1 MVLVDYRCDTCGR
14 HEAVVPRPIPA
25 AKACPACGAQARRL
39 FSSAGLTG
47 RAPRPGEVAAR
58 SRRADALV
66 PGLCAAPAEA
76 RTAVISRY
84 LGDDDTYARE
94 VGRQTERF
102 ERHGPARPVVGHA
115 HGPAR
120 SQGEGA
126 P

>member
-1 MVLVDYRCDTCGR
+1 MVLVDYRCHDCGR

-25 AKACPACGAQARRL
+25 SRACPGCGGPARRV
-39 FSSAGLTG
+39 FSSAGLSG

-58 SRRADALV
+58 SRKADALV
-66 PGLCAAPAEA
+66 PGLCAAPPEA

-102 ERHGPARPVVGHA
+102 ERHGSVAPAVGHGHPHTTTA
-115 HGPAR
+115 HGK
-120 SQGEGA
+120 G
-126 P
+126 

>member
-1 MVLVDYRCDTCGR
+1 MILVDYRCDTCGR

-25 AKACPACGAQARRL
+25 SRACPRCGAPARRI

-58 SRRADALV
+58 SRKADALV
-66 PGLCAAPAEA
+66 PGLCAAPPEA

-94 VGRQTERF
+94 VSRQTERF
-102 ERHGPARPVVGHA
+102 ERQGATRATPGHA

-120 SQGEGA
+120 ADHGEG
-126 P
+126 